1 MSVVIRLA
9 RRGAKKQAFYR
20 IVIADK
26 RAARGG
32 RFIDQVG
39 TYDPLPEPPRIDIKT
54 EKLHEWIRRGALPSQ
69 TVAQL
74 IKKAGIMPESPRE
87 GPGGETS

>member
-9 RRGAKKQAFYR
+9 RRGMKKKAFYR
-20 IVIADK
+20 IVVADK
-26 RAARGG
+26 RAPRGG

-39 TYDPLPEPPRIDIKT
+39 IYDPLPEPPLVDFKK

-69 TVAQL
+69 TVSQL
-74 IKKAGIMPESPRE
+74 MKRAGVAPGRES
-87 GPGGETS
+87 PGGETT

>member
-1 MSVVIRLA
+1 MSVCIRLA
-9 RRGAKKQAFYR
+9 RRGTKKQAFYR
-20 IVIADK
+20 IIVADK
-26 RAARGG
+26 RAPRGG

-39 TYDPLPEPPRIDIKT
+39 TYDPRCEPERVDFKK

-74 IKKAGIMPESPRE
+74 IKRAGIGPEPR
-87 GPGGETS
+87 

>member
-9 RRGAKKQAFYR
+9 RRGMKKKAFYR
-20 IVIADK
+20 IVVADK
-26 RAARGG
+26 RKPRGG

-39 TYDPLPEPPRIDIKT
+39 IYDPLPEPPLVDFKK

-69 TVAQL
+69 TVSQL
-74 IKKAGIMPESPRE
+74 MKRAGVAPGRE
-87 GPGGETS
+87 

>member
-1 MSVVIRLA
+1 MSVMIRLA
-9 RRGAKKQAFYR
+9 RRGAKKQPFYR

-39 TYDPLPEPPRIDIKT
+39 TFDPLPEPPRIDFKK
-54 EKLHEWIRRGALPSQ
+54 EKLHEWMRRGALPSQ

-74 IKKAGIMPESPRE
+74 IKRAGIAP
-87 GPGGETS
+87 GETT